1 MTTQNSTVSQTRSFS
16 TVFMIEMWE
25 RFGFYGMQVLMVTY
39 MMKKL
44 GFVDTRANL
53 VWGAAAALI
62 YATPAIG
69 GWVGD
74 KLLGTRRT
82 MTIGAAVLAV
92 GYALLW
98 LPTNNAFFLYG
109 ALGVIIVGNGFFKPN
124 AGNLVRKIYEG
135 DETKID
141 SAFTMYYMAVNIGS
155 MISMTLTPWIRD
167 YVGAKYGD
175 SAGWH
180 TAFGV
185 CSIGLVLGMMN
196 YFLMRR
202 ALAHVGSPAD
212 AAPVK
217 LKRLA
222 GAVVGSLVMV
232 IISVLILQSIEVAR
246 VCVYAAG
253 AVVLGIFVN
262 LIRISHRDERAGLI
276 AALVLVVETV
286 FFFIFYQQMST
297 SLNLFAQNNVNLDF
311 RLFGWHLFTWIPEQ
325 YQNLNSI
332 WIVLL
337 SPVLVFI
344 YNSLGR
350 VGKDPSIAVK
360 FAWGFSAVAVGFFI
374 YGVGAHWA
382 VAGKVSSWIMVW
394 GYGLYS
400 LGELLVSGL
409 GLAMIARYVPARMGG
424 IHDGCLLRGIG
435 PVAIPRQ
442 RGCQSGPYSRW
453 THRSPRVARHL
464 HEPVQQARLR
474 RYRLYGHRDRHAAAH
489 ESAVGQPFGCGHQ
502 SRSSAG
508 GPQRGIQSRAARP
521 LRRCAL
527 RQSVCADSPWR
538 GAPRGAAPP
547 RAWADA
553 RLRRRAR
560 LAPGARPQR
569 SLPARGYWRSS
580 L

>member
-1 MTTQNSTVSQTRSFS
+1 MAGLKPPVSKTRSFS
-16 TVFMIEMWE
+16 TVFLIEMWE

-44 GFVDTRANL
+44 GFEDTRANL

-82 MTIGAAVLAV
+82 MIIGAWVLAL

-98 LPTNNAFFLYG
+98 MPTNGEYFLYF
-109 ALGVIIVGNGFFKPN
+109 ALAVIIVGNGFFKAN

-135 DETKID
+135 DDTKID

-167 YVGAKYGD
+167 QIGAQYGD

-185 CSIGLVLGMMN
+185 CSIGLLLGLLNYLIMRRTLAHIGSPTDAVPPKFMRLVGTVLG
-196 YFLMRR
+196 
-202 ALAHVGSPAD
+202 
-212 AAPVK
+212 AA
-217 LKRLA
+217 
-222 GAVVGSLVMV
+222 GMIVV
-232 IISVLILQSIEVAR
+232 SVLILQSEEVAR

-253 AVVLGIFVN
+253 IVILGIFGH

-276 AALVLVVETV
+276 AALVLVIQSI
-286 FFFIFYQQMST
+286 FFFIFYGQMAT

-332 WIVLL
+332 WIVVL

-350 VGKDPSIAVK
+350 IGKDPGVAVK
-360 FAWGFSAVAVGFFI
+360 FAWGFAAVAAGFFI
-374 YGVGAHWA
+374 YGVGARWA
-382 VAGKVSSWIMVW
+382 VNGQVSSWIMVW

-409 GLAMIARYVPARMGG
+409 GLAMIARYVPERMGG
-424 IHDGCLLRGIG
+424 FMMGAYFVATGISQYLGSVVANLAHIPEGLNNPLESLAIYTSLFNKLGYGGVLCTLIAVAMLPLMKRLSASHSDVATNHD
-435 PVAIPRQ
+435 P
-442 RGCQSGPYSRW
+442 
-453 THRSPRVARHL
+453 
-464 HEPVQQARLR
+464 
-474 RYRLYGHRDRHAAAH
+474 
-489 ESAVGQPFGCGHQ
+489 
-502 SRSSAG
+502 
-508 GPQRGIQSRAARP
+508 
-521 LRRCAL
+521 
-527 RQSVCADSPWR
+527 
-538 GAPRGAAPP
+538 
-547 RAWADA
+547 
-553 RLRRRAR
+553 
-560 LAPGARPQR
+560 
-569 SLPARGYWRSS
+569 LPAVRSEEFNTAG
-580 L
+580 

>member
-1 MTTQNSTVSQTRSFS
+1 MESRSPTDLATLRRKAALRRSAEGIMTTNAPVSQTRSFT

-69 GWVGD
+69 GWIGD
-74 KLLGTRRT
+74 KLIGTRRT
-82 MTIGAAVLAV
+82 MSIGAAVLAV

-98 LPTNNAFFLYG
+98 LPTNNEFFLYF

-135 DETKID
+135 DDTKID

-167 YVGAKYGD
+167 YVGARYGD

-185 CSIGLVLGMMN
+185 CSIGLLLGMSN
-196 YFLMRR
+196 YAMMRR
-202 ALAHVGSPAD
+202 ALSHIGSPAD
-212 AAPVK
+212 AAPVNRG
-217 LKRLA
+217 RLA
-222 GAVVGSLVMV
+222 AVALGGIGMVLVAV
-232 IISVLILQSIEVAR
+232 FILQSQAVAR

-253 AVVLGIFVN
+253 AVILWIFVK
-262 LIRISHRDERAGLI
+262 LIRVSHRDERAGLI
-276 AALVLVVETV
+276 AALVLVIQTV

-325 YQNLNSI
+325 YQNLNAV
-332 WIVLL
+332 WIVVL

-350 VGKDPSIAVK
+350 VGKDPSVAAK
-360 FAWGFSAVAVGFFI
+360 FTCGFAAVAIGFFI
-374 YGVGAHWA
+374 YGVGARWA
-382 VAGKVSSWIMVW
+382 VNGQVSSWIMVW

-409 GLAMIARYVPARMGG
+409 GLAMIARYVPTRMGG
-424 IHDGCLLRGIG
+424 FMMGSYFVASGLSQYLGSVVANFAHIPEGIKDPMESLAIYTSLFNKLGFAGILCTAIAIAMLPLMNRLSASHSDVATNHD
-435 PVAIPRQ
+435 P
-442 RGCQSGPYSRW
+442 
-453 THRSPRVARHL
+453 
-464 HEPVQQARLR
+464 
-474 RYRLYGHRDRHAAAH
+474 
-489 ESAVGQPFGCGHQ
+489 
-502 SRSSAG
+502 
-508 GPQRGIQSRAARP
+508 
-521 LRRCAL
+521 
-527 RQSVCADSPWR
+527 
-538 GAPRGAAPP
+538 
-547 RAWADA
+547 
-553 RLRRRAR
+553 
-560 LAPGARPQR
+560 
-569 SLPARGYWRSS
+569 LPAVHSEEFNTAT
-580 L
+580 

>member
-1 MTTQNSTVSQTRSFS
+1 MAMNPPVSQRRSFS
-16 TVFMIEMWE
+16 TVFLIEMWE

-74 KLLGTRRT
+74 RLIGTRRT
-82 MTIGAAVLAV
+82 MTMGAVVLAV

-98 LPTNNAFFLYG
+98 LPSNNQFFLYV

-141 SAFTMYYMAVNIGS
+141 SAFTIYYMAVNIGS

-167 YVGAKYGD
+167 YVGERFGD

-185 CSIGLVLGMMN
+185 CSIGLVLGMIN
-196 YFLMRR
+196 YLLMRR
-202 ALAHVGSPAD
+202 ALEHIGSPPD
-212 AAPVK
+212 AVPVQP
-217 LKRLA
+217 KRLA
-222 GAVVGSLVMV
+222 AALAGAAAMV
-232 IISVLILQSIEVAR
+232 LASVLILQSEAVAR
-246 VCVYAAG
+246 VCVYAAS
-253 AVVLGIFVN
+253 AVVLAIFLH
-262 LIRISHRDERAGLI
+262 LIRGSHRDERAGLI
-276 AALVLVVETV
+276 AALVLVVQTI

-297 SLNLFAQNNVNLDF
+297 SLNLFAQKNVNLDF
-311 RLFGWHLFTWIPEQ
+311 RVFGWHLFTWIPEQ

-350 VGKDPSIAVK
+350 LGKDPSIAAK
-360 FAWGFSAVAVGFFI
+360 FAWGFAAVAVGFFI
-374 YGVGAHWA
+374 YGVGARSA
-382 VAGKVSSWIMVW
+382 VNGQVSSWIMVW

-409 GLAMIARYVPARMGG
+409 GLAMIARYVPERMGG
-424 IHDGCLLRGIG
+424 FMMGAYFVASGLSQYLGSVVANFAHIPEGISNPMESLAIYTSLFNKLG
-435 PVAIPRQ
+435 FAGIACTAIAIAMLPLMNRLSASHADVA
-442 RGCQSGPYSRW
+442 
-453 THRSPRVARHL
+453 TN
-464 HEPVQQARLR
+464 HEP
-474 RYRLYGHRDRHAAAH
+474 
-489 ESAVGQPFGCGHQ
+489 
-502 SRSSAG
+502 
-508 GPQRGIQSRAARP
+508 
-521 LRRCAL
+521 
-527 RQSVCADSPWR
+527 
-538 GAPRGAAPP
+538 
-547 RAWADA
+547 
-553 RLRRRAR
+553 
-560 LAPGARPQR
+560 
-569 SLPARGYWRSS
+569 LPAVHSEEGYDAVS
-580 L
+580 